1 MDIDARYIAIR
12 DPDEPDDPD
21 GPAPTWLVVDERD
34 EALLGG
40 LNPEEAQRIAACL
53 NLARGIPTE
62 ELLAHTWQMHRKPRT
77 QETRRTPGR
86 RSKPGHE

>member
-1 MDIDARYIAIR
+1 METDATYTAIR
-12 DPDEPDDPD
+12 DPNEPDDLD
-21 GPAPTWLVVDERD
+21 GPAPTWLVVDHRA

-62 ELLAHTWQMHRKPRT
+62 ELLAHTWQMQRKPRT
-77 QETRRTPGR
+77 QEIRRTPGR
-86 RSKPGHE
+86 RSQPGYE